1 MGAARELIF
10 SGSRQCHEEACMNSH
25 PSPISRLGQQTIGK
39 IDHID
44 LVVVKLPFVAP
55 FGTSVYVWT
64 HKEALLLKLQSE
76 GITAWGECVA
86 DPDPFYFYE
95 TTGTA
100 RHIIKDFLLP
110 LVEPGIALAD
120 LEARFRHVRGHG
132 MAKAT
137 IENALINLIATQ
149 KGVPLHELL
158 GWPAKK
164 IMSGISIGLKD
175 TVSELLAA
183 VENAVSKK
191 YHRIKMKVKKGQDI
205 EWVRAVRERF
215 PDIRLMVDANGD
227 YKLEDTAH
235 LKRLDAFN
243 LMMIEQPL
251 SYSDI
256 FQHSILQKEIKTAV
270 CLDESIHG
278 LADAATAIA
287 LNACRII
294 NIKQGRVGGLMESM
308 RIARY
313 AAENGVDAWSGGMD
327 ETGIGRAV
335 NIHLQAAEG
344 FSLPGDT
351 SETSNYFDEDIVEPG
366 VVLGPDGYIQ
376 IPSGPGIGVRVRPDR
391 LMKWYIH
398 LERLR

>member
-1 MGAARELIF
+1 M
-10 SGSRQCHEEACMNSH
+10 STN
-25 PSPISRLGQQTIGK
+25 PSLTTRLEQVTIGK
-39 IDHID
+39 LDHID
-44 LVVVKLPFVAP
+44 FIVVKLPFVAP

-64 HKEALLLKLQSE
+64 HKEALLLKIES
-76 GITAWGECVA
+76 GGVTAWGECVA

-110 LVEPGIALAD
+110 LVEPGITLGE

-137 IENALINLIATQ
+137 IENALINLIALQ

-158 GWPAKK
+158 GRPAKK
-164 IMSGISIGLKD
+164 ISSGISIGLKD
-175 TVSELLAA
+175 TPAELLAA
-183 VENAVSKK
+183 VENAVAKK
-191 YHRIKMKVKKGQDI
+191 YHRIKMKIKKGQDI
-205 EWVRAVRERF
+205 EWVRTVRERF

-235 LKRLDAFN
+235 LKRLDAFD

-256 FQHSILQKEIKTAV
+256 YQHSILQKELKTPV
-270 CLDESIHG
+270 CLDESIHS
-278 LADAATAIA
+278 LADAVTAIA
-287 LNACRII
+287 LGACRII
-294 NIKQGRVGGLMESM
+294 NVKQGRVGGLMESM

-313 AAENGVDAWSGGMD
+313 AADRGIDVWSGGMD

-335 NIHLQAAEG
+335 NIHLQTAEG
-344 FSLPGDT
+344 FNLPGDT
-351 SETSNYFDEDIVEPG
+351 SETSNYFDEDIVEPA
-366 VVLGPDGYIQ
+366 VILGSDGYIE
-376 IPSGPGIGVRVRPDR
+376 IPKGPGIGVRIVPER
-391 LMKWYIH
+391 LVKWTIR